1 MRKLC
6 LDMTFHVR
14 TVENIEE
21 DDKKIPNGYFELPA
35 TAIKSAERE
44 LENMFIDEETVSSD
58 VQCVIHR
65 SEVVEL

>member
-6 LDMTFHVR
+6 LDITFHVKF
-14 TVENIEE
+14 VENIEE
-21 DDKKIPNGYFELPA
+21 DDSKIPNGYFELPA
-35 TAIKSAERE
+35 AAIKSTERE

-58 VQCVIHR
+58 IQCIIHR